1 MQKVLITEPIHPA
14 AVEMLKSKFEVV
26 QGTGTDA
33 DTIIRE
39 GAGAGGILV
48 RVAKIPAAVIEALP
62 ELKAVGKHGIGV
74 DNIDVAT
81 ATQKGVCVV
90 NAPTSNIN
98 AVAEHTVALI
108 IAMTKNL
115 VVLDNSTRKEGFAK
129 RSAYTNTELLGKTV
143 GLAGFGRIA
152 RLVGKMLSGFGV
164 KLVAYDPYVKQED
177 VKDLGVT
184 MMSLDEVLACSDF
197 LSVHVPLTDETNKL
211 FGKETFAKMKKGSY
225 IVNASRGPVLD
236 EDALYDALTSGQ
248 LAGAGLDVFDP
259 EPPTADNKL
268 FSLENVVVSPHNAA
282 LTDAALYAMAWDSA
296 VGIADVLEGK
306 CPENLVN
313 RDVLEKISF

>member
-26 QGTGTDA
+26 QGTATDP
-33 DTIIRE
+33 DTIIKE
-39 GAGAGGILV
+39 AAGCGGILV
-48 RVAKIPAAVIEALP
+48 RVAKIPAQVMDALP
-62 ELKAVGKHGIGV
+62 DLKVVGKHGIGV
-74 DNIDVAT
+74 DNIDVGHAT
-81 ATQKGVCVV
+81 EKGIYVV

-98 AVAEHTVALI
+98 AVAEHTVALL

-115 VVLDNSTRKEGFAK
+115 VVLDNSTRKEAFAK
-129 RSAYTNTELLGKTV
+129 RSAYTNTELKGKTV

-152 RLVGKMLSGFGV
+152 RLVGQMLSGFGV
-164 KLVAYDPYVKQED
+164 KLVAYDPYIKQED

-184 MMSLDEVLACSDF
+184 MMSLDELLKVSDF
-197 LSVHVPLTDETNKL
+197 VSIHVPLTDETNKL
-211 FGKETFAKMKKGSY
+211 FGKETFAKMKKGAY

-236 EDALYDALTSGQ
+236 EDALYDALVSGQ

-259 EPPTADNKL
+259 EPPTTSNKL
-268 FSLENVVVSPHNAA
+268 FSLEQVVVSPHNAA

-296 VGIADVLEGK
+296 VGIADTLEGK
-306 CPENLVN
+306 RPENLVN
-313 RDVLEKISF
+313 AKGLNK